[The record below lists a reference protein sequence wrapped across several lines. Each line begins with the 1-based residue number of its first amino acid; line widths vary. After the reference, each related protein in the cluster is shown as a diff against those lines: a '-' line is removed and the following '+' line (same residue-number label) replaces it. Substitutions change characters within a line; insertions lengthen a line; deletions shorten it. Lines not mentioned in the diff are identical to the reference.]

1 MILRKPYA
9 FLIKNFKLIH
19 GIVLFL
25 MIIFFILFN
34 NTYLFFRD
42 YVDLALYQQVLSAV
56 SEHFSLALFLIYI
69 LIIAILSMISFLLR
83 SKEKPVRV
91 YNIANIFY
99 IITIVPLISALVTL
113 NAIQMNS
120 ISIQLI
126 RVTRDILMLGLYLQI
141 PFMLMILSRTVGFNI
156 KKFNFEKDLLEIA
169 VDEADS
175 AEFEVEVD
183 IDAEDFRA
191 KFNRR
196 KRVIRY
202 VFLENKLLI
211 TIASSVIIFTIL
223 ISTYLYFGIVK
234 KIYHENENFN
244 ADGLLVKVVDTYQ
257 TKTTSSGRTLFKNDF
272 IVAVTMSFKNR
283 TDTAQTVPMEH
294 IFLRTDETSKYEPYQ
309 KNRYELADLGRRYL
323 PSYTIKAGETAEY
336 VFIYRVDDEFRE
348 ISKRLEYLDSVS
360 SKDNELK
367 FNYHKVQ
374 LKAKEYDELKID
386 SEYKL
391 GEEIN
396 FIGSSLKST
405 IFKASSFDMDSR
417 YYPEYKEVD
426 PYTKEVKT
434 YNTIVSPTHDD
445 LDDKIVARVKVNIK
459 ADEALDPS
467 ASLSFFERYGKL
479 TYVIDGKEIKH
490 KEPLY
495 NIDPSSNN
503 AYVYFEVSKKVA
515 TAEKIYVD
523 FVIKNKAYRYHLL
536 ENNE

>member
-405 IFKASSFDMDSR
+405 SFKASSFDMDSR

-426 PYTKEVKT
+426 PSTKEVKT

-459 ADEALDPS
+459 VDEALDPS